1 MKIYELIS
9 VLALFLREIWYERGF
24 QELEN
29 FFGFGR
35 RVTVLPSA
43 GIEASIIDGSKYT
56 VRAIEAASFQ
66 LIKENNFDFH
76 FGSFSLSSLEKNS
89 KCIIKSPLSEFELET
104 DDPFAVLMA
113 VTTNGGL
120 KIISLLGEVELKRK
134 GTSST
139 SLRPG
144 QLIFS
149 LS

>member
-1 MKIYELIS
+1 MKKVKIYELIS
-9 VLALFLREIWYERGF
+9 VLALFLQERYGTSAIS

-35 RVTVLPSA
+35 RITVLPSA

-56 VRAIEAASFQ
+56 IRAIEAASFQ

-76 FGSFSLSSLEKNS
+76 SGSFSLSSLKKNS

-104 DDPFAVLMA
+104 DDPFAILMA

-120 KIISLLGEVELKRK
+120 KLFPFLGEQVELKQK
-134 GTSST
+134 G
-139 SLRPG
+139 LRRLHFAPAN
-144 QLIFS
+144 
-149 LS
+149 